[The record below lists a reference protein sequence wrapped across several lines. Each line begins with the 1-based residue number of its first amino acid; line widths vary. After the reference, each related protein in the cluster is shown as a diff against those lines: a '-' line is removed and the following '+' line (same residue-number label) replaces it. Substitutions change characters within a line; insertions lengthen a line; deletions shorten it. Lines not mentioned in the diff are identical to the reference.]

1 VSPRCNTDA
10 KKSPAIK
17 IPEAF
22 LPEFGYLY
30 VSSQRV
36 DSCKFSLAQ
45 AEQGGADEANS
56 TKHPVRLVCAPVV
69 RLHGTLNQDD
79 PVFGLIAF

>member
-10 KKSPAIK
+10 KKSRALK
-17 IPEAF
+17 IPAAF

-30 VSSQRV
+30 VSLQQI
-36 DSCKFSLAQ
+36 DSCESPLAR

-56 TKHPVRLVCAPVV
+56 TKHPVCLVCGPVV
-69 RLHGTLNQDD
+69 RLYGTLNQDD